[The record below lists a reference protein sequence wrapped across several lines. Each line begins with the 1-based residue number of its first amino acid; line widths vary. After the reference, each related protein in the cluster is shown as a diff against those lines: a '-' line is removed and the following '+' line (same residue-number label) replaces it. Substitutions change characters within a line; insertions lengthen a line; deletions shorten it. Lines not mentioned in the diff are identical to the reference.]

1 MPADGVKYTSYA
13 SAKYLKLKV
22 TVTDK
27 CESGEVEPSITTAEA
42 ETIDMTKVV
51 FYVFNGGTMDI
62 DGNGVITEDDAIMM
76 YNFIALGGIDDPES
90 MFVEDIIQGIDE
102 TQVDAEKALENF
114 KKYASK

>member
-1 MPADGVKYTSYA
+1 MTSKCEAGDVTPSITPADGEEIEMESVYM
-13 SAKYLKLKV
+13 
-22 TVTDK
+22 TVL
-27 CESGEVEPSITTAEA
+27 S
-42 ETIDMTKVV
+42 
-51 FYVFNGGTMDI
+51 GGTMDI

>member
-1 MPADGVKYTSYA
+1 MMYNFIALGGIDDP
-13 SAKYLKLKV
+13 
-22 TVTDK
+22 
-27 CESGEVEPSITTAEA
+27 ESMFVEDIIQGIDESQVDAEA
-42 ETIDMTKVV
+42 ALATLKSLAAFLDYDE
-51 FYVFNGGTMDI
+51 NGA
-62 DGNGVITEDDAIMM
+62 ITEDDAIMM

>member
-1 MPADGVKYTSYA
+1 
-13 SAKYLKLKV
+13 
-22 TVTDK
+22 
-27 CESGEVEPSITTAEA
+27 
-42 ETIDMTKVV
+42 
-51 FYVFNGGTMDI
+51 
-62 DGNGVITEDDAIMM
+62 MM

>member
-1 MPADGVKYTSYA
+1 MF
-13 SAKYLKLKV
+13 
-22 TVTDK
+22 
-27 CESGEVEPSITTAEA
+27 VEDIIQGIDETQVDAEA
-42 ETIDMTKVV
+42 ALALLKTLAAFLDYDE
-51 FYVFNGGTMDI
+51 NGD
-62 DGNGVITEDDAIMM
+62 ITEDDAIMM